1 MPHPRSIHTL
11 LVAFAGAALLGGCMT
26 ATPYQP
32 IDAPGTSAS
41 GGFSDVQLGP
51 NRYRV
56 TFAGN
61 SMTSRERVEISAQAR
76 LR

>member
-41 GGFSDVQLGP
+41 GGIGNGQSGR
-51 NRYRV
+51 NR
-56 TFAGN
+56 
-61 SMTSRERVEISAQAR
+61 
-76 LR
+76 